1 MKYSIYIDQTKSQEW
16 GLSLT
21 QAILFS
27 VIYELPSWANSRVF
41 DGEILYLFT
50 QKKLREEVPVLQLK
64 DRALKKAL
72 SDLESKGLIE
82 RLIVHESN
90 RDHRYIRTT
99 EKGKSWGRWQRESKE
114 NTGQDAPHAPECT
127 GGMHSDAP
135 HAPECTGSM
144 HSDARGYAAEC
155 TLLINQDQITNN
167 NKKIPPLPPLVA
179 QNKNNSQIVQARA
192 DVPQI
197 DQFSRFWQAYPKKRS
212 KGQAEKAFKKIN
224 PSEQLL
230 ATMIAK
236 IEQAKTSHQWQQQ
249 GGQFIPYP
257 ATWLNAKG
265 WEDEIDMR
273 LPEPERT
280 DKLQRARDALRDFH
294 QKCEALSQAQRSEWN
309 E

>member
-1 MKYSIYIDQTKSQEW
+1 
-16 GLSLT
+16 
-21 QAILFS
+21 
-27 VIYELPSWANSRVF
+27 
-41 DGEILYLFT
+41 
-50 QKKLREEVPVLQLK
+50 
-64 DRALKKAL
+64 
-72 SDLESKGLIE
+72 
-82 RLIVHESN
+82 
-90 RDHRYIRTT
+90 
-99 EKGKSWGRWQRESKE
+99 
-114 NTGQDAPHAPECT
+114 
-127 GGMHSDAP
+127 
-135 HAPECTGSM
+135 M

-249 GGQFIPYP
+249 GGQFIPLSRHL
-257 ATWLNAKG
+257 AQCQ
-265 WEDEIDMR
+265 R
-273 LPEPERT
+273 LGR
-280 DKLQRARDALRDFH
+280 
-294 QKCEALSQAQRSEWN
+294 
-309 E
+309 